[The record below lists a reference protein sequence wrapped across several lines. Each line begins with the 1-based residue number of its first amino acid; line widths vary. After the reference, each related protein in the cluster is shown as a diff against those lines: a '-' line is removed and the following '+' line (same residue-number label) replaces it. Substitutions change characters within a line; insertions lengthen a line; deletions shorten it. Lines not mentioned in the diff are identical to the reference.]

1 MVEESSVKYVYMALI
16 VAFTAM
22 VLLFKFQ
29 NLESV
34 TVSLFSA
41 SLTLPLSVLVMA
53 IYVLGMLTGGF
64 IVSLLKS
71 WIRGARG
78 SG

>member
-1 MVEESSVKYVYMALI
+1 MKYVYIALI

-29 NLESV
+29 NLDSV

-41 SLTLPLSVLVMA
+41 NLTLPLSVLVIA
-53 IYVLGMLTGGF
+53 IYLLGMLTGGF

>member
-1 MVEESSVKYVYMALI
+1 VRYVYLALI

-41 SLTLPLSVLVMA
+41 SLTLPLSALVIT

-71 WIRGARG
+71 WIRGARR
-78 SG
+78 SA

>member
-1 MVEESSVKYVYMALI
+1 MKYVYVALI

-29 NLESV
+29 NLDSV

-41 SLTLPLSVLVMA
+41 SLTLPVAVLVIA
-53 IYVLGMLTGGF
+53 IYALGMLSGGF

>member
-1 MVEESSVKYVYMALI
+1 MRYVYLVLI

-29 NLESV
+29 NLDAV
-34 TVSLFSA
+34 TISLFSA
-41 SLTLPLSVLVMA
+41 SLTLPLSVLVIA

-78 SG
+78 SA

>member
-1 MVEESSVKYVYMALI
+1 MRYVYIALI
-16 VAFTAM
+16 VAFTAV

-29 NLESV
+29 NLEAV

-41 SLTLPLSVLVMA
+41 NLTLPLSVLIFAV
-53 IYVLGMLTGGF
+53 YVLGMLSGGF

-71 WIRGARG
+71 WIRGARSPG
-78 SG
+78 

>member
-1 MVEESSVKYVYMALI
+1 MRYVYLVLI

-29 NLESV
+29 NLDAV
-34 TVSLFSA
+34 TISLFSA
-41 SLTLPLSVLVMA
+41 SLTLPLSVLVIA
-53 IYVLGMLTGGF
+53 IYVLGMMTGGF

-78 SG
+78 SA

>member
-1 MVEESSVKYVYMALI
+1 MRYVYLVLI

-29 NLESV
+29 NLDAV
-34 TVSLFSA
+34 TISLFSA
-41 SLTLPLSVLVMA
+41 SLTLPLSVLVIT
-53 IYVLGMLTGGF
+53 IYVLGMVTGGF

-78 SG
+78 SA

>member
-1 MVEESSVKYVYMALI
+1 MRYVYLVLI

-29 NLESV
+29 NLDAV
-34 TVSLFSA
+34 TISLFSA
-41 SLTLPLSVLVMA
+41 SLTLPLSVLVIA
-53 IYVLGMLTGGF
+53 IYVLGMVTGGF

-71 WIRGARG
+71 WIHGARG
-78 SG
+78 SA

>member
-1 MVEESSVKYVYMALI
+1 MKYVYMVLI

-41 SLTLPLSVLVMA
+41 SLTLPLSALVFA
-53 IYVLGMLTGGF
+53 VYVLGMLTGGF

-71 WIRGARG
+71 WFRGARG
-78 SG
+78 SA